1 MVCRWIHCM
10 VHRTNGEECRGRRK
24 RMKKFKVMAVF
35 ILFLFFSSVLPM
47 QAAAQTQISGLS
59 EGGRVVFLLD
69 GSNSM
74 SKERWQE
81 ALDCVLMVDAMLPS
95 DYQAALAVYNT
106 EVDVAVGFDDSME
119 EGISGLRNRKQ
130 GGYTD
135 PGAALDAALEMLAG
149 ERVNKKYVVFITD
162 GEVSLPGEEDTKEA
176 FTAYQASAANTAEQ
190 GIVVDVLLYETKNI
204 EDQVSEGAVLT
215 GGSCFLRTQEKTAED
230 FGKDY
235 LFERIG
241 LEKIM
246 LGVSDSPDNLTKI
259 SLQDTFAERVRILLL
274 SEKGLQDIQV
284 SCQSRKISI
293 AQGNRFAVIT
303 LEHPLEDTVDLQY
316 AMAEKGRMNAYL
328 VKEYDLT
335 VSAEAS
341 YMPETGCQQIQVR
354 VINSEGKD
362 ILEDPEIRDAV
373 AIYIEGEKAPY
384 EVSNGSAVITRFEE
398 SSREIDI
405 NVDFEGLNSRVYCD
419 SAQSSLWLEVP
430 PVELP
435 EEPVEDEAP
444 YYWIYVVTAGVCAAF
459 AVLLCLLV
467 YSKKKTK
474 ISVAGKKIPRT
485 ITRY

>member
-1 MVCRWIHCM
+1 
-10 VHRTNGEECRGRRK
+10 
-24 RMKKFKVMAVF
+24 MAVL
-35 ILFLFFSSVLPM
+35 ILLLFFSSVFPM
-47 QAAAQTQISGLS
+47 QADGQTQISGLL

-69 GSNSM
+69 GSDSM

-106 EVDVAVGFDDSME
+106 GVDVAVGFNHSIE
-119 EGISGLRNRKQ
+119 EGVSGLRDRKQ

-176 FTAYQASAANTAEQ
+176 FSFYQASAAKAAEQ
-190 GIVVDVLLYETKNI
+190 GIIVDVLLYETKNI
-204 EDQVSEGAVLT
+204 EDQISDGVALT

-241 LEKIM
+241 LERIM
-246 LGVSDSPDNLTKI
+246 LGVSDTPDNLTNVF
-259 SLQDTFAERVRILLL
+259 LQDTFADRVRILLL

-335 VSAEAS
+335 VSTQAS
-341 YMPETGCQQIQVR
+341 YMPETGSQQIQVR
-354 VINSEGKD
+354 VTNSEGKD
-362 ILEDPEIRDAV
+362 ILEEPEIRDAV
-373 AIYIEGEKAPY
+373 AIYIEGEKTPY
-384 EVSNGSAVITRFEE
+384 EVSCGSAVITRFEE

-405 NVDFEGLNSRVYCD
+405 NVDFAGLNSRIYCD

-430 PVELP
+430 PEELS
-435 EEPVEDEAP
+435 EEPVEDETP
-444 YYWIYVVTAGVCAAF
+444 YYWIYVVTAGICAAF
-459 AVLLCLLV
+459 AVLLCLLM
-467 YSKKKTK
+467 YSQKKTK
-474 ISVAGKKIPRT
+474 ISAAGKQIPRAF
-485 ITRY
+485 TRY